1 MYSMNLFLFIIYIQK
16 EVQMLYKESM
26 ATHKRNCMLG
36 QLEILKEM
44 ANEMEV
50 KLSDLKKVLNNKQL

>member
-1 MYSMNLFLFIIYIQK
+1 MP
-16 EVQMLYKESM
+16 YKGSM

-36 QLEILKEM
+36 QLEIHKEM

>member
-1 MYSMNLFLFIIYIQK
+1 MYSMHLFLFIIYIQK
-16 EVQMLYKESM
+16 EVQMPYEGSM

-36 QLEILKEM
+36 QLEIHKEM
-44 ANEMEV
+44 ANKMEV